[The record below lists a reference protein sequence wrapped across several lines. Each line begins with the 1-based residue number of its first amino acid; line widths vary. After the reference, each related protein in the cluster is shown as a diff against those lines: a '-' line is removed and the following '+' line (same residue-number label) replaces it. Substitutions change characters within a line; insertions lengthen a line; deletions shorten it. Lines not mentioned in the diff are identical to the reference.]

1 MRKDVSQ
8 STIIGS
14 LIVIVITVI
23 LGIAIL
29 SWGTSLFTSQQTG
42 FNSIFFTKTQMV
54 LDNFDIE
61 YAYEN
66 SSNTLTVWIG
76 NYGQTGVQIISVMV
90 YNSTY
95 SYSYKCNIIVPPSGL
110 SKVTVNGLQLIK
122 GSVYTVKVVASD
134 GNTAVSKV

>member
-66 SSNTLTVWIG
+66 SSNTLTVWVG

-95 SYSYKCNIIVPPSGL
+95 SYIYKCNIMAPPSGL
-110 SKVTVNGLQLIK
+110 SKITVNGLQLIK

-134 GNTAVSKV
+134 GNTAVSQT